1 VFRIIVSGCK
11 AVSEAVGICVKGTN
25 KTVTGCYVPVVSQQ
39 AYFVTGSSRCTL
51 TGNTAYGSGGE
62 AIWLNNNS
70 NYNSIRGNTFCD
82 CDATNTSWNSIHLS
96 NTSIYN
102 TITGNVID
110 GNNHPTYGIKEAAS
124 ADDHNLI
131 VANIV
136 RNFATGTIS
145 NAGASSVSAN
155 NMTS

>member
-1 VFRIIVSGCK
+1 
-11 AVSEAVGICVKGTN
+11 
-25 KTVTGCYVPVVSQQ
+25 
-39 AYFVTGSSRCTL
+39 L
-51 TGNTAYGSGGE
+51 TGNTAYGSGRE
-62 AIWLNNNS
+62 VIWLNNS
-70 NYNSIRGNTFCD
+70 NYNSIRGNTFYD
-82 CDATNTSWNSIHLS
+82 CGANTSWNSIHLLNMS
-96 NTSIYN
+96 TYN

-110 GNNHPTYGIKEAAS
+110 GNNHPAYGIKEAAS